1 MHRGAGN
8 VSAITK
14 LFLLYGLVALA
25 FGLLYL
31 IVFRRD

>member
-8 VSAITK
+8 VITK